1 MTKPAIV
8 FVHGLWL
15 SGHEAFLL
23 RRRLVDAHG
32 YDWHSFHYVST
43 FLTMDEIVA
52 ALAAFVAGIDAPTV
66 HLLGHSLGGVAILR
80 YLERNPQFPPG
91 RVVFIGTPAAPS
103 RAAANL
109 ARFMFG
115 RMILGRAA
123 NAELL
128 LAHRRE
134 WTSDRELGLIVGT
147 QSLSFG
153 RLVVHF
159 DEPNDGTVAVS
170 ETALPGAT
178 ARILL
183 HESHTGMLLSA
194 RVAEEVGSFLESG
207 KFSASQV

>member
-1 MTKPAIV
+1 LTKPAIV

-23 RRRLVDAHG
+23 RRRLLDAHD
-32 YDWHSFHYVST
+32 YDWHSFHYAST
-43 FLTMDEIVA
+43 LLTMDEIA
-52 ALAAFVAGIDAPTV
+52 AVLAAFVAAIDAPSV

-80 YLERNPQFPPG
+80 YMERNPQFPPG
-91 RVVFIGTPAAPS
+91 RVVFLGTPAQPS
-103 RAAANL
+103 RAAANM

-115 RMILGRAA
+115 RMIMGQAA
-123 NAELL
+123 SDELVTS
-128 LAHRRE
+128 HRRE

-170 ETALPGAT
+170 ETALPGAR

-183 HESHTGMLLSA
+183 PESHTGMLLSA
-194 RVAEEVGSFLESG
+194 RVADEVGSFLQTG
-207 KFSASQV
+207 YFTT